1 MKKKLWLL
9 VKKELLDWLYS
20 FKTYI
25 GLTAYLVLVGYLIN
39 LYVSSHNST
48 NIEGCLPN
56 LMMLFVL
63 FIPWMCVVSIRK
75 EIKNGAHRLIM
86 QSPTTVFEVM
96 LSKFI
101 GIYII
106 CLGALCI
113 NAVQFILVRFIG
125 VISFRLLATSLI
137 GYAFLLMPLIALGL
151 LLASITNNGYLNFSI
166 SFITLVLLL
175 LMTYFIEYVPSVIKP
190 VYDYISIFSDMQ
202 DFWILGRV
210 NIHPILHAVSV
221 AALSL
226 YGAYLLLERRWT
238 NEE

>member
-1 MKKKLWLL
+1 
-9 VKKELLDWLYS
+9 
-20 FKTYI
+20 
-25 GLTAYLVLVGYLIN
+25 
-39 LYVSSHNST
+39 
-48 NIEGCLPN
+48 
-56 LMMLFVL
+56 MMVFVL
-63 FIPWMCVVSIRK
+63 FIPWMCTISIRK

-190 VYDYISIFSDMQ
+190 VYDYISVFSDMQ

-210 NIHPILHAVSV
+210 NLHPILHAVSV

-226 YGAYLLLERRWT
+226 YGAYLLLERR
-238 NEE
+238 